1 MVYPIHLGDLEK
13 GLNRRGARDLD
24 TIGRLD
30 EVGHLINIGGN
41 TGKALGGGDT
51 GQLRRH
57 YNIRRLKGGS

>member
-1 MVYPIHLGDLEK
+1 MAYPIHLGDSEE

-30 EVGHLINIGGN
+30 EVGHLNIGGN

-51 GQLRRH
+51 GQL
-57 YNIRRLKGGS
+57 

>member
-1 MVYPIHLGDLEK
+1 MAYPIHLGDSEE

-30 EVGHLINIGGN
+30 EVGHLNIGGN

-57 YNIRRLKGGS
+57 HNVRRLKGGS